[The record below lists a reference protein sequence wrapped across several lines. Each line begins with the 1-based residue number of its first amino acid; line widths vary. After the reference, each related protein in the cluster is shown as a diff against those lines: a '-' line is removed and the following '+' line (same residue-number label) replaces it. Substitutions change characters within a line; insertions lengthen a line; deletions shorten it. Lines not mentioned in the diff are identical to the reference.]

1 LESPIAERTLDA
13 VAADGTRFILTLR
26 VGAAYQSSDVSW
38 SCPIEAISI
47 KQRLPDITGIDSWQ
61 ATLLSFRLLSDIA
74 GHFVEQGG
82 QLFWPGSHDSCD
94 PSKLWLS
101 G

>member
-13 VAADGTRFILTLR
+13 VAADGTQFVLTLR

-38 SCPIEAISI
+38 SCPIEAVGI

-61 ATLLSFRLLSDIA
+61 AIQLSFRLLSDIA

-82 QLFWPGSHDSCD
+82 KLFWSGTRDSCD
-94 PSKLWLS
+94 PSNLWPS

>member
-1 LESPIAERTLDA
+1 MESPIAERTLEA

-38 SCPIEAISI
+38 SCPIEAIGI
-47 KQRLPDITGIDSWQ
+47 KERLPDITGIDSWQ
-61 ATLLSFRLLSDIA
+61 ATQLSFRLLSDIA

-82 QLFWPGSHDSCD
+82 KLFWAGSHDLFD
-94 PSKLWLS
+94 PSHLWRS